1 MIRPLAE
8 PGGTPAL
15 EGDGLPEVALT
26 LSNRVFTMALD
37 CWGHVRSLSLV
48 NHGTV
53 IGPGRLRWH
62 LAPAS
67 GQSRRSAIP
76 TLTEKAWRLWPG
88 ILQAS
93 LAVHPGD
100 VTLVVEAGTDREE
113 PLVWL
118 RWRFKRPQVSGAAPD
133 RQDAVLPALVVQ
145 VAPRRDEELAR
156 AVVLRMFG
164 PARYMPEALEA
175 VRRSAEEAAAALRT
189 QAAAISTESGYRP
202 DGTPV
207 LSEESAAERSW
218 LLDGVWLRACLE
230 CSGLRIAYRGEG
242 DGARWTCLPGGSRS
256 DIVEATLALWVEKS
270 LPTAREVVV
279 ARVPTGPPRRPS
291 ARPAPSFFESGDAL
305 LDTLFAFCL
314 DAAVSNFKADPLGGF
329 EGLTAGVHYE
339 TPART
344 YFRDS
349 FWACQAL
356 LPFYPELVRA
366 QIVALAGGVHD
377 DGSCPS
383 AVLFPSPVL
392 SAALEAAR
400 RTIPGFSTLHQP
412 PRDFW
417 SGHHDSPSF
426 FLLLLYDYLAWT
438 GDGTVLWEAAPASSH
453 DAAPG
458 PTVLDRAVR
467 AARHLL
473 DAEVHG
479 EGLARKPYDTLDW
492 ADNVFRSG
500 WVTYDEALRAAALG
514 RAAAMLAPLDRWG
527 SPPRE
532 ERLEELA
539 SDSTRLAMVRRL
551 EEAHRRARLAIN
563 EKLWLPDRGYYAE
576 YVEPPAHGD
585 AAPTVPEPHLAID
598 TLAVL
603 LWDLA
608 PADRARRVL
617 EQTETLLESRRN
629 HHQPYGDW
637 GVMCCFP
644 PYRDRRRLTGKARFP
659 YRYHNGAEWPYS
671 SAVLALLRMRYGVGD
686 WRYPLVRFWE
696 VSLANGWAAP
706 VEYHSPPYAPGSP
719 NQAWS
724 SMPAAA
730 MVRGGFGIEPDLDG
744 RFTVRR
750 PPWGP
755 SRLKG
760 VRIHGRRYDFDL

>member
-1 MIRPLAE
+1 MIRPLSE
-8 PGGTPAL
+8 PGGAPAL
-15 EGDGLPEVALT
+15 EGDGPEKVALT
-26 LSNRVFTMALD
+26 LSNRAFTMTLD
-37 CWGHVRSLSLV
+37 CWGRVRTVSLV

-53 IGPGRLRWH
+53 IRPGGLRWRLVPANG
-62 LAPAS
+62 LAGRPGMAK
-67 GQSRRSAIP
+67 
-76 TLTEKAWRLWPG
+76 LTGTGWRLWPG
-88 ILQAS
+88 LLQAS
-93 LAVHPGD
+93 LTVDPAGRIL
-100 VTLVVEAGTDREE
+100 TVEVGVDRNE
-113 PLVWL
+113 PLLWL
-118 RWRFKRPQVSGAAPD
+118 RWRLQRARPAGAAPEAE
-133 RQDAVLPALVVQ
+133 DAACPGLAVQ
-145 VAPRRDEELAR
+145 VAARPDEDLLR

-164 PARYMPEALEA
+164 LARHLPEALEA
-175 VRRSAEEAAAALRT
+175 VRRAAEEAASARRA
-189 QAAAISTESGYRP
+189 QAAATRTELGHRP
-202 DGTPV
+202 GGTPV
-207 LSEESAAERSW
+207 PVEEGAAARSW
-218 LLDGVWLRACLE
+218 LLDGVWLHAWLG
-230 CSGLRIAYRGEG
+230 CSGFRVAHRGEG
-242 DGARWTCLPGGSRS
+242 EAARWTCLPSGPGS
-256 DIVEATLALWVEKS
+256 DAVEATLVLWVEKA
-270 LPTAREVVV
+270 LPTAPKVV
-279 ARVPTGPPRRPS
+279 AGAPAAPPKPPA
-291 ARPAPSFFESGDAL
+291 ARPCPAFFESGDAL

-366 QIVALAGGVHD
+366 QVVALAGGVHD

-392 SAALEAAR
+392 AAALEAAR
-400 RTIPGFSTLHQP
+400 ETIPGFSTFHRP

-438 GDGTVLWEAAPASSH
+438 GDGTVLWEAAPASLR
-453 DAAPG
+453 DAGPG

-473 DAEVHG
+473 EAEVHG

-514 RAAAMLAPLDRWG
+514 RAAAILARLDRWG
-527 SPPRE
+527 RPPRE
-532 ERLEELA
+532 QHLEELA
-539 SDSTRLAMVRRL
+539 SDPARLALVRRL
-551 EEAHRRARLAIN
+551 EEAYRRARLAIN
-563 EKLWLPDRGYYAE
+563 EKLWLPDKGYYAE
-576 YVEPPAHGD
+576 YVEPPTDAG
-585 AAPTVPEPHLAID
+585 AAPAVPEPHLAID
-598 TLAVL
+598 TLVVL

-617 EQTETLLESRRN
+617 EQTEGLLESRCNRY
-629 HHQPYGDW
+629 QPYGDW

-644 PYRDRRRLTGKARFP
+644 PYRDRRRLTGKARFA
-659 YRYHNGAEWPYS
+659 YRYHNGAEWPYW

-696 VSLANGWAAP
+696 VGLAHGRAAP
-706 VEYHSPPYAPGSP
+706 VEYHSPPYGPGSP